1 MKYSSEITQRIRFNC
16 DYLIHKPGGGYSI
29 QPCLYTVDA
38 TVVSTHPS
46 EAGGR
51 ILEFAHLKQY
61 MQEVVP
67 DNKFIVDQSV
77 PQPFVKVLTDI
88 GVSVQF
94 VNFEICAENL
104 CAWIADM
111 LKGRLYLNEVSVDV
125 TEVVLNEN
133 GTSTARWRNN

>member
-1 MKYSSEITQRIRFNC
+1 MQHSSEITQRIRFTC
-16 DYLIHKPGGGYSI
+16 DYLVSKPGTGYSI

-38 TVVSTHPS
+38 TVVSTAAAKPN
-46 EAGGR
+46 GR

-67 DNKFIVDQSV
+67 DNMFIVDQSV
-77 PQPFVKVLTDI
+77 PQPLVKVLTDI

-94 VNFEICAENL
+94 VNFEVCAENL

-111 LKGRLYLNEVSVDV
+111 LKSRLYFNERDVDV

-133 GTSTARWRNN
+133 GTSTARWRNV